1 MPEVASESLQAGY
14 SAVTTADQVD
24 AWRRSPSEHERL
36 EFKEAKQQY
45 DNQKLYEYCVALA
58 NEGGGKLLLG
68 VANAPPRS
76 VVGTQAFR
84 DPVSMADKLFT
95 TLGFRVDIEEVS
107 HPDGRVL
114 VFHIPSR
121 PRGQAYHLEG
131 AYFMRSGESLRPM
144 SPDRLRAIFD
154 EGRPDW
160 LSEVARPDVSPA
172 DVVQLMDTQSYFD
185 MLKLPYPA
193 TREGVLDRLERE
205 RLIVRS
211 GSLFEITNLAAVLF
225 AKRLDEFDD
234 IAGRA
239 PRVIVYDG
247 TSKLRTKREQ
257 TGAKGYAIA
266 FDGLVQFV
274 ESQTPANEVIE
285 QALRREARMY
295 PPIMIRETVANA
307 LIHQDFLQTGVSVMI
322 EIFDDRIEISNP
334 GQPSVQVERFIDEYR
349 SRNERLAD
357 VMRRLGVCEEKGS
370 GIDKVVASAEFFQLP
385 APEFRVDNVRTTCIL
400 FAQRPFSAMSRQD
413 RIRACYQHS
422 CLRYVMRETMSNQS
436 LRKRFGLPDER
447 AETVSRI
454 LRDTGDAKLIKQEES
469 GSGSKKYARYV
480 PFWA

>member
-1 MPEVASESLQAGY
+1 MKVAANCSSESP
-14 SAVTTADQVD
+14 THT
-24 AWRRSPSEHERL
+24 
-36 EFKEAKQQY
+36 
-45 DNQKLYEYCVALA
+45 
-58 NEGGGKLLLG
+58 
-68 VANAPPRS
+68 PPRL

-95 TLGFRVDIEEVS
+95 TLGFRVDIEEVG

-121 PRGQAYHLEG
+121 PRGHAYHLDG
-131 AYFMRSGESLRPM
+131 AYLMRSGESLRPM

-160 LSEVARPDVSPA
+160 LSEVARSDVSSA
-172 DVVQLMDTQSYFD
+172 DVVQLLDTQSYFD

-357 VMRRLGVCEEKGS
+357 VMRRLGVCEEKGAASTRSLPVRNSSSFPPRSS
-370 GIDKVVASAEFFQLP
+370 GW
-385 APEFRVDNVRTTCIL
+385 TTCG
-400 FAQRPFSAMSRQD
+400 QRAFSSRNG
-413 RIRACYQHS
+413 R
-422 CLRYVMRETMSNQS
+422 
-436 LRKRFGLPDER
+436 
-447 AETVSRI
+447 SR
-454 LRDTGDAKLIKQEES
+454 R
-469 GSGSKKYARYV
+469 
-480 PFWA
+480 